1 MKLLY
6 RFSMLLVTITCFT
19 TCKKDN
25 GGPAAT
31 LPEATQ
37 EGKNTF
43 GMKVNG
49 QVWTPYYKCGPSA
62 NPCGALSV
70 TYYNQPGILQFYFTL
85 GTDKKTDNSFTT
97 FEVNTMPRYTT
108 ISSTGNKYDSLNV
121 VYTDYG
127 SDSNG
132 GHIDYTKSYAPKGNF
147 TISKLDFTNQIIA
160 GTFSCTLYNGNDS
173 IVITDGRFDCKFS
186 TCICN

>member
-1 MKLLY
+1 MKQLTFAILAVITLL
-6 RFSMLLVTITCFT
+6 FT

-25 GGPAAT
+25 GGPSTT

-49 QVWTPYYKCGPSA
+49 EVWTPYYKCGPSA

-70 TYYNQPGILQFYFTL
+70 TYYDQPGILQFYFTL
-85 GTDKKTDNSFTT
+85 TTAKKTDNSFTT

-108 ISSTGNKYDSLNV
+108 ISSIGNKYDSLNV
-121 VYTDYG
+121 AYTDYG
-127 SDSNG
+127 SNRNG
-132 GHIDYTKSYAPKGNF
+132 RSTDYTKSYTPKGNF
-147 TISKLDFTNQIIA
+147 TITKLDFANQIIA
-160 GTFSCTLYNGNDS
+160 GTFTCTLYNGNDS
-173 IVITDGRFDCKFS
+173 IVITDGRFDSKFY